1 MSEPKR
7 LVDELGEGNAATR
20 MLVAGAAERPGGEG
34 RSRAARALGIA
45 AAAAVVSGAAS
56 TSVGAGAASASGA
69 ASGAAG
75 GAQALAGTAGVKVT
89 AGLFG
94 AKAVF
99 VAAVVGAVSI
109 GAAVVAASREPV
121 AVAPPA
127 PPAALSSAP
136 VAPRASA
143 ALVQPASSATALAEL
158 PEGIVQ
164 APAVPSSAPAASLV
178 PSSLAATP
186 LSASARPPSDLPR
199 DVPVGHGSGHSGD
212 RPASALGAPPTVSA
226 LPAPSV
232 PAASSLSDEL
242 HLLDEARG
250 HLRAGNA
257 AACLASLDRYAAAH
271 PKGGL
276 GLEARVLRVD
286 ALVTSGR
293 IDEARS
299 LAQRTLAESPK
310 GPHAARLQRLVDG
323 R

>member
-1 MSEPKR
+1 MSDPKR
-7 LVDELGEGNAATR
+7 LIDELGEGSAATR
-20 MLVAGAAERPGGEG
+20 LLVAGAAEKPGAEG
-34 RSRAARALGIA
+34 RSRAARALGLA
-45 AAAAVVSGAAS
+45 AAAAVVSSAAS
-56 TSVGAGAASASGA
+56 TSVGAGVGAGA

-99 VAAVVGAVSI
+99 LAAVVGAVSI
-109 GAAVVAASREPV
+109 GAASFVASREPV

-127 PPAALSSAP
+127 PSAALSSAP
-136 VAPRASA
+136 VAPGSPV
-143 ALVQPASSATALAEL
+143 ALVQPSSSAPALAEL
-158 PEGIVQ
+158 PEGVAQ
-164 APAVPSSAPAASLV
+164 APAVPSSAPAAFLA

-186 LSASARPPSDLPR
+186 LPASARPPSEPPR
-199 DVPVGHGSGHSGD
+199 DVPVGPGGGHSGD
-212 RPASALGAPPTVSA
+212 RPASAVGAALAVPAPTVPSA
-226 LPAPSV
+226 PG
-232 PAASSLSDEL
+232 ASALSDEL
-242 HLLDEARG
+242 RLLDDARG
-250 HLRAGNA
+250 LLRAGNA
-257 AACLASLDRYAAAH
+257 AACLSALDRYDAAH

-299 LAQRTLAESPK
+299 LARRTLSESPK
-310 GPHAARLQRLVDG
+310 GPHAARLQRLVEG

>member
-1 MSEPKR
+1 MSDPKR

-56 TSVGAGAASASGA
+56 TSVGAGAAS

-136 VAPRASA
+136 VAPRASV
-143 ALVQPASSATALAEL
+143 ALGKPASSAPALAEL

-164 APAVPSSAPAASLV
+164 APAVPFSAPAASLV

-199 DVPVGHGSGHSGD
+199 DVPMGHGSGHSED

-226 LPAPSV
+226 LPAPSA
-232 PAASSLSDEL
+232 PAASSLTDEL

-257 AACLASLDRYAAAH
+257 AACLATLDRYAAAH

-299 LAQRTLAESPK
+299 LAQRTLSESPK